1 MELKP
6 PAHNSSDD
14 LAEEHIPA
22 LGEAVLRQLHNAEK
36 GEATP
41 VNKEVEEVIALVHF
55 RRGKVQAAVVLLAVH
70 RWGMIDSRACSCS
83 MLLSPLKRKG
93 SCPR

>member
-1 MELKP
+1 
-6 PAHNSSDD
+6 
-14 LAEEHIPA
+14 
-22 LGEAVLRQLHNAEK
+22 
-36 GEATP
+36 
-41 VNKEVEEVIALVHF
+41 VEEVIALVHF